1 MGTSNSYGCPNVILM
16 SNKWMFYLT
25 GPDLYLLSTHP
36 AVFMASVIFPI
47 ASSTFSTIP
56 A

>member
-1 MGTSNSYGCPNVILM
+1 MGTSNSYVCSNVILM
-16 SNKWMFYLT
+16 SNKRMFYFT